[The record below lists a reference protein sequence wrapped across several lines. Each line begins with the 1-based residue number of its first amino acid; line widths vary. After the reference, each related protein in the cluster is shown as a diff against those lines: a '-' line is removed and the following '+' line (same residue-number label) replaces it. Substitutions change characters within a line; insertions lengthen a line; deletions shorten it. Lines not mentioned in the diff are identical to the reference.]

1 GGGRARGGG
10 PPRAPAGPAPPTPGG
25 GAGGGAGGAPPPPPP
40 RPLLVDR
47 YGSEAPQILAL
58 GERDPALREPVGP
71 GLDVTA
77 AEFAFARS
85 HEAALTPDDLLDRRT
100 RIGLVA
106 ADRAAAL
113 AAATAAFEG

>member
-1 GGGRARGGG
+1 PR
-10 PPRAPAGPAPPTPGG
+10 PPPGPAPPHPRRGGGGGPGG
-25 GAGGGAGGAPPPPPP
+25 ARYPTPPP
-40 RPLLVDR
+40 PLLVDR

-58 GERDPALREPVGP
+58 GERDPALREPVAP